1 MGVLLV
7 LRVTHHHGLS
17 LLCVFTF
24 NQVTLALSAV
34 MAFYLLSRSIEAMQ
48 LMARNPIVSSDTWSQ
63 RIIEQFIDG
72 MAFLLPDFAR
82 FTSSEWLVYHTGGWQ
97 EVAPIAAQ
105 TLVYLA
111 LLAGAALFD
120 LYRKNL

>member
-1 MGVLLV
+1 
-7 LRVTHHHGLS
+7 
-17 LLCVFTF
+17 
-24 NQVTLALSAV
+24 

>member
-1 MGVLLV
+1 
-7 LRVTHHHGLS
+7 
-17 LLCVFTF
+17 
-24 NQVTLALSAV
+24 
-34 MAFYLLSRSIEAMQ
+34 
-48 LMARNPIVSSDTWSQ
+48 
-63 RIIEQFIDG
+63 